1 MVGSV
6 MLQWSPPN
14 NTGGLDVNISHY
26 VVNVARQNE
35 QLFYN
40 VTTTSINITGL
51 VCNVSYAAS
60 VRAANCIGEGNS
72 SNSVVINIPVIGRK
86 IF

>member
-6 MLQWSPPN
+6 TLQWSPPN

-26 VVNVARQNE
+26 VVNVTRPDE

-40 VTTTSINITGL
+40 VTTTSVSITGL
-51 VCNVSYAAS
+51 VCNFSYVVS

-72 SNSVVINIPVIGRK
+72 LNSVVINIPIIGRK
-86 IF
+86 N